1 MDHGEV
7 VAGCLLVSGRY
18 AAVLLD
24 AVEEELDLVPLL
36 VELSI
41 IGSRRMPVSARRY
54 DRF

>member
-1 MDHGEV
+1 V
-7 VAGCLLVSGRY
+7 
-18 AAVLLD
+18 LD